1 MLLDLNNP
9 LLTTVDVQN
18 RAMDCLA
25 VFADAAVEGVTSA
38 SMATIIEA
46 PWVADA
52 DVKLRAYNNRLTE
65 IQNICD
71 RCPQSL
77 LAKRVRLDDFFMGG
91 GGSNTRG
98 RFCQFPPEVGSTGS
112 S

>member
-1 MLLDLNNP
+1 MFVAGRVCEEPSILLLDLNNP
-9 LLTTVDVQN
+9 LLTTVDVQH

-25 VFADAAVEGVTSA
+25 VF
-38 SMATIIEA
+38 A

-71 RCPQSL
+71 RCP
-77 LAKRVRLDDFFMGG
+77 
-91 GGSNTRG
+91 
-98 RFCQFPPEVGSTGS
+98 
-112 S
+112 